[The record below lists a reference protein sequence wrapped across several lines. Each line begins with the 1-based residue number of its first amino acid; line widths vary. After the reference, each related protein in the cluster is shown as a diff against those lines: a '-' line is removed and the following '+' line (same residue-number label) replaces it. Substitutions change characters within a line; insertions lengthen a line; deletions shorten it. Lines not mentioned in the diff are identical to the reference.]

1 MTQSNVRKS
10 GCPSLTPA
18 YLRRVGRPGGPYM
31 QRAFPSEAL
40 ERKLDTVRKPLGEVV
55 SRKLKSAKFG
65 KSVQQVS
72 GGDYF
77 KLRFNTSF
85 SNRQHAVET
94 VTPVLQKDGTWKV
107 SGYYVDRSRAG
118 IT

>member
-1 MTQSNVRKS
+1 
-10 GCPSLTPA
+10 
-18 YLRRVGRPGGPYM
+18 M

-118 IT
+118 ITNSACQISNCEVHILFRFKKSRFK